1 MVKLPEEVLAT
12 FKDPSSVKI
21 IATVDK
27 SGIPNVTVKG
37 SMSVMDDGTLVFA
50 DVGGDATRTT
60 HNLKATKKVAILV
73 TKGMAT
79 YQIKGSFKE
88 SKTSGPVFDQ
98 FAAML
103 KKAANINIKAIELIT
118 ADEVFS
124 QNPMDLGK
132 KLV

>member
-1 MVKLPEEVLAT
+1 MVKLPEEVLAA
-12 FKDPSSVKI
+12 FKDPGSTKI

-27 SGIPNVTVKG
+27 SGVPNVTVKG
-37 SMSVMDDGTLVFA
+37 SMSVMDDGTLGFA

-60 HNLKATKKVAILV
+60 RNLKDTKKVAVLV

-79 YQIKGSFKE
+79 YQVKGSFKG
-88 SKTSGPVFDQ
+88 SKTTGPVFDQ

-103 KKAANINIKAIELIT
+103 KKAANIDIKAIELIT

-132 KLV
+132 KMV